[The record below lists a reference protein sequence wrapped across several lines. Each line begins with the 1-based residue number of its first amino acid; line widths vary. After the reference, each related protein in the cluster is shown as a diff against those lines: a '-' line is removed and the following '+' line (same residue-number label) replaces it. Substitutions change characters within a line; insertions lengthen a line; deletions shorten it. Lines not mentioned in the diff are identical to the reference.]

1 MLIMRRDVV
10 ASRGLGGTVGLRGS
24 TSSLVQIPE
33 KSGLPSAVRG
43 VAAAM
48 STVPSALRGAP
59 ALGYRIH

>member
-10 ASRGLGGTVGLRGS
+10 ASRGLGGTFGLRGS

-43 VAAAM
+43 VAADM

-59 ALGYRIH
+59 ALG